1 MSIRL
6 EKKNIYFAGVAT
18 ALLSEERWRRTMTD
32 HIFSY
37 RNTLTVFLFQRCRKS
52 IISMRKL
59 NNVAQRGGRRG
70 AARSPATRSWWCRRI
85 PSLSAVQVPDG
96 RYAGHVPN
104 PIKETQAESRPP
116 SPRLTPPPTHTHASH
131 CDREQKP
138 HGSRTEWN
146 IARKCAI
153 YSGNIGPTAR
163 RRFDKTGA
171 NPVSLS
177 FGWFVH
183 LSSSNSPAPRLIG
196 PCVVIATLSLF
207 SLTEWSV
214 ERNGNVRRFTAQ
226 WISFSSF
233 TDV

>member
-1 MSIRL
+1 MTPLTDRQKCDDMSIRL

-116 SPRLTPPPTHTHASH
+116 SPRLTPPPTHTHTRATV
-131 CDREQKP
+131 
-138 HGSRTEWN
+138 TESKN
-146 IARKCAI
+146 H
-153 YSGNIGPTAR
+153 TAR
-163 RRFDKTGA
+163 A
-171 NPVSLS
+171 
-177 FGWFVH
+177 
-183 LSSSNSPAPRLIG
+183 
-196 PCVVIATLSLF
+196 
-207 SLTEWSV
+207 
-214 ERNGNVRRFTAQ
+214 RNETSRASAQFTAA
-226 WISFSSF
+226 I
-233 TDV
+233 